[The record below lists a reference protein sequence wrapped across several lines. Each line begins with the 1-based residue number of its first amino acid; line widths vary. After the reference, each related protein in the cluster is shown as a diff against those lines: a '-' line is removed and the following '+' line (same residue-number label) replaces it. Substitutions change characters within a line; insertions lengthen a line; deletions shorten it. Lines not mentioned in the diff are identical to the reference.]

1 VSFRLERQFFE
12 RPVNDVARDLIGCR
26 LGFNGVGGVI
36 VETEAY
42 DATDPACHAYNGMT
56 ARNAPLFGPPGV
68 AYVYFS
74 YGMHHLLN
82 FVCEPEGSAAAV
94 LVRAIEPTDGVEQM
108 RARRRVKIE
117 GELCSGPGK
126 LTQALGVGPEHN
138 TTSLLGS
145 PFALLGRDSDW
156 REVKVE
162 TDLRIGITK
171 GVDLP
176 WRYCAAESPFLSV
189 PLSARAEN

>member
-1 VSFRLERQFFE
+1 MLDTAFFE

-42 DATDPACHAYNGMT
+42 DATDPACHAYNGLT

-94 LVRAIEPTDGVEQM
+94 LVRAIEPTDGIDQM
-108 RARRRVKIE
+108 RARRRVKTE
-117 GELCSGPGK
+117 AQLCSGPGK
-126 LTQALGVGPEHN
+126 LTKALGVGPEHN
-138 TTSLLGS
+138 ATSLLTP

-156 REVKVE
+156 RDVAVE
-162 TDLRIGITK
+162 TDLRIGISK

-176 WRYCAAESPFLSV
+176 WRYVAAESRFLSV
-189 PLSARAEN
+189 PLSTRA

>member
-1 VSFRLERQFFE
+1 VNHLLDKAFFV

-26 LGFNGVGGVI
+26 LGFDGVGGVI

-42 DATDPACHAYNGMT
+42 DATDPACHAYNGLT

-94 LVRAIEPTDGVEQM
+94 LVRAIEPTDGIDQM
-108 RARRRVKIE
+108 RTRRRVKTE
-117 GELCSGPGK
+117 RQLCSGPGK
-126 LTQALGVGPEHN
+126 LTQALGVGPVHN
-138 TTSLLGS
+138 ATSLLAP
-145 PFALLGRDSDW
+145 PFALLGRDSHW
-156 REVKVE
+156 RDVEVE

-176 WRYCAAESPFLSV
+176 WRYVAAESRFLSV
-189 PLSARAEN
+189 PLSARA

>member
-1 VSFRLERQFFE
+1 MNHLLDKAFFV

-26 LGFNGVGGVI
+26 LGFDGVGGVI

-42 DATDPACHAYNGMT
+42 DATDPACHAYNGLT

-94 LVRAIEPTDGVEQM
+94 LVRAIEPTDGIDQM
-108 RARRRVKIE
+108 RTRRRVKTE
-117 GELCSGPGK
+117 RQLCSGPGK
-126 LTQALGVGPEHN
+126 LTQALGVGPVHN
-138 TTSLLGS
+138 ATSLLAP
-145 PFALLGRDSDW
+145 PFALLGRDSHW
-156 REVKVE
+156 RDVEVE

-176 WRYCAAESPFLSV
+176 WRYVAAESRFLSV
-189 PLSARAEN
+189 PLSARA

>member
-1 VSFRLERQFFE
+1 VSTLLEKAFFD

-26 LGFNGVGGVI
+26 LGFDGVGGVI

-42 DATDPACHAYNGMT
+42 DATDPACHAYTGLT

-94 LVRAIEPTDGVEQM
+94 LVRAIEPTDGIDQM
-108 RARRRVKIE
+108 RARRRVKTE
-117 GELCSGPGK
+117 SQLCSGPGK

-138 TTSLLGS
+138 STSLLAP
-145 PFALLGRDSDW
+145 PFAILGRDPDW

-162 TDLRIGITK
+162 ADLRVGITK
-171 GVDLP
+171 GTDLP
-176 WRYCAAESPFLSV
+176 WRYCAAESRYLSV
-189 PLSARAEN
+189 PLSARA

>member
-1 VSFRLERQFFE
+1 MLDTAFFE

-42 DATDPACHAYNGMT
+42 DATDPACHAYNGLT

-94 LVRAIEPTDGVEQM
+94 LVRAIEPTDGIDQM
-108 RARRRVKIE
+108 RARRRVKTE
-117 GELCSGPGK
+117 AQLCSGPGK

-138 TTSLLGS
+138 ATNLFAP

-156 REVKVE
+156 RDVAVE
-162 TDLRIGITK
+162 ADLRIGISK

-176 WRYCAAESPFLSV
+176 WRYVAAESRFLSV
-189 PLSARAEN
+189 PLSARA